1 MGNIR
6 SRFLG
11 NLIHNSSLYNFREN
25 WKRGWDNVGFDPF
38 SFYIFIL
45 IVSPLMQCY
54 CLFSFSKEREVFR
67 DFFLGNW
74 GIQILFVLRFVE
86 NFFEDE
92 RKMNQHCQF
101 LIRVLIFVRFYSY
114 FCIHCFY
121 RFTAFFIQFVL

>member
-1 MGNIR
+1 MLLPVFVFEGTR
-6 SRFLG
+6 SISR
-11 NLIHNSSLYNFREN
+11 
-25 WKRGWDNVGFDPF
+25 
-38 SFYIFIL
+38 
-45 IVSPLMQCY
+45 
-54 CLFSFSKEREVFR
+54 LFS
-67 DFFLGNW
+67 GNW

-121 RFTAFFIQFVL
+121 RFTAFFIQLCCDRWKFR

>member
-92 RKMNQHCQF
+92 RKMNRHCQF

-121 RFTAFFIQFVL
+121 RFAFFIQFVL

>member
-67 DFFLGNW
+67 DFFEKLGDTDS
-74 GIQILFVLRFVE
+74 LCSSVCRE
-86 NFFEDE
+86 FF
-92 RKMNQHCQF
+92 RG
-101 LIRVLIFVRFYSY
+101 
-114 FCIHCFY
+114 
-121 RFTAFFIQFVL
+121 